1 MPIPKNILDLIR
13 CCVAATE
20 KKSISKKIDLVYKA
34 FDVSLSEKEAQ
45 NKGEKLE
52 NIIKSKILAIPCPEC
67 NGKKNGDKPCWAC
80 KGLGAMTEQD
90 EKEYWLKS

>member
-1 MPIPKNILDLIR
+1 MPIPGNVLDLIKY
-13 CCVAATE
+13 CVTALGNKRTGQ
-20 KKSISKKIDLVYKA
+20 KMDLVYKA

-90 EKEYWLKS
+90 EKEYWLKP